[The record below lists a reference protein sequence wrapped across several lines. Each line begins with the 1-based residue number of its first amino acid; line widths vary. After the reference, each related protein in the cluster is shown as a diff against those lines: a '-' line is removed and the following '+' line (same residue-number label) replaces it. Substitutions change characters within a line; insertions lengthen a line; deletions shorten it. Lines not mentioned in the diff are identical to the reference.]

1 MLCDMST
8 DTPHPYV
15 PQPFQ
20 RTVFDALHYLSHPGI
35 RATQCL
41 VTAHYIWPG
50 INTDVCHW
58 ARSCIQCQCTKV
70 HQHTVTPLGSFSFPD
85 ERFDHVHI
93 NIVGP
98 FPTCKGY
105 SYLLTCVDHFL
116 MHVLI
121 MSTLISWDLS
131 LLVRDILIYLLVW
144 ITLLDGLKPFRLLTP
159 RHPQS
164 PTLSSP
170 AGSLVMEHHPPSPLT
185 MVPNSNPNC
194 GTSSC
199 AYSEPLE
206 SEPWISPCHQMALS
220 SAQSWLEH
228 CAAKPVD
235 WHTATRS
242 FRTPVCF

>member
-1 MLCDMST
+1 MSAIG
-8 DTPHPYV
+8 PARVYNANAP
-15 PQPFQ
+15 
-20 RTVFDALHYLSHPGI
+20 RCIS
-35 RATQCL
+35 TQSLLL
-41 VTAHYIWPG
+41 VH
-50 INTDVCHW
+50 
-58 ARSCIQCQCTKV
+58 
-70 HQHTVTPLGSFSFPD
+70 F
-85 ERFDHVHI
+85 
-93 NIVGP
+93 
-98 FPTCKGY
+98 
-105 SYLLTCVDHFL
+105 HFL

-131 LLVRDILIYLLVW
+131 LLVRDIFIYLLVW

-206 SEPWISPCHQMALS
+206 SEPWISPCHQWPCQTLTS

-235 WHTATRS
+235 GHTATRF